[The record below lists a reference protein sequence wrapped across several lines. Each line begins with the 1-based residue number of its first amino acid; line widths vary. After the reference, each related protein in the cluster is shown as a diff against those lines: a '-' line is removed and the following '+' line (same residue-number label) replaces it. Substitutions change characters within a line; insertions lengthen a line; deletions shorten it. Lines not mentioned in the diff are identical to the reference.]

1 MYSTYK
7 LGSSGEGNKHESE
20 VKKEDYEILRKTEEE
35 VGWKL
40 RSLFF

>member
-20 VKKEDYEILRKTEEE
+20 VKKEDYEETLRKTD
-35 VGWKL
+35 
-40 RSLFF
+40 